1 MEAGVSPPH
10 DRSARVMSP
19 QVLAVFRERRDE
31 RNRQALGRLHCVLVE
46 GPVSATVA
54 PPPRVRSTDKKRP
67 ALN

>member
-1 MEAGVSPPH
+1 
-10 DRSARVMSP
+10 MSP

-31 RNRQALGRLHCVLVE
+31 RNRQALGRLHCVLVV
-46 GPVSATVA
+46 GRVCATVA